1 MQTEIEAKFL
11 NVNHDEIR
19 EKLRELGGVCEQPM
33 RLMRRVVFH
42 SDDMEA
48 RRAFVRVR
56 DEGHRVTMTYKQF
69 DADTI
74 DGAKEYEIEVSD
86 FDTAIAL
93 LDAAGIAH
101 DTFQE
106 SRRENW
112 RLDDVEI
119 MLDEWPW
126 LAPYMEI
133 EGLSEERVKSVAE
146 RLGFA
151 WEDAVF
157 GGVANAYAVQ
167 YPHIGEAGVQEINK
181 NWPVIKLNDPLPKLL
196 KDPLGVV

>member
-1 MQTEIEAKFL
+1 MQTEIEVKFL
-11 NVNHDEIR
+11 NIDHNVVR
-19 EKLRELGGVCEQPM
+19 GKLRELGGVCEQPM

-48 RRAFVRVR
+48 KRAFVRVR

-69 DADTI
+69 DADTV

-86 FDTAIAL
+86 FNTAIAL

-112 RLDDVEI
+112 RLGDVEI

-133 EGLSEERVKSVAE
+133 EGLSEERVRSVAE
-146 RLGFA
+146 QLGFA

-157 GGVANAYAVQ
+157 GGVANAYANQ

-181 NWPVIKLNDPLPKLL
+181 NWPVIKFHDLPPKLL
-196 KDPLGVV
+196 ESKA

>member
-74 DGAKEYEIEVSD
+74 DGAKEHEIEVSD
-86 FDTAIAL
+86 FDTAVAL

-146 RLGFA
+146 WLDFA

-167 YPHIGEAGVQEINK
+167 YPHIGEAGIQEINR
-181 NWPVIKLNDPLPKLL
+181 NWPVIKFDDPSPKLL
-196 KDPLGVV
+196 EVG

>member
-1 MQTEIEAKFL
+1 MQTEIEVKFL
-11 NVNHDEIR
+11 NIDHNVVR
-19 EKLRELGGVCEQPM
+19 GKLRELGGVCEQPM

-48 RRAFVRVR
+48 KRAFVRVR
-56 DEGHRVTMTYKQF
+56 DEGYRVTMTYKQF
-69 DADTI
+69 DADTV

-86 FDTAIAL
+86 FNTAIAL

-112 RLDDVEI
+112 RLGDVEI

-133 EGLSEERVKSVAE
+133 EGLSEERVRSVAE
-146 RLGFA
+146 QLGFA

-157 GGVANAYAVQ
+157 GGVANAYANQ

-181 NWPVIKLNDPLPKLL
+181 NWPVIKFDDLPPKLL
-196 KDPLGVV
+196 ESKA

>member
-48 RRAFVRVR
+48 KRAFVRVR
-56 DEGHRVTMTYKQF
+56 DEVHRVTMTYNQF

-74 DGAKEYEIEVSD
+74 DGAKEHEIEVSD
-86 FDTAIAL
+86 FDTAVAL

-106 SRRENW
+106 SHRENW

-133 EGLSEERVKSVAE
+133 EGLSEERVKSAAE
-146 RLGFA
+146 RLGSA

-167 YPHIGEAGVQEINK
+167 YPHIGEAGIQEINR
-181 NWPVIKLNDPLPKLL
+181 NWPVIKFDDPLPKLL
-196 KDPLGVV
+196 EVG